1 MTRGTILICSG
12 LVICLFALALIAF
25 ISYYAITENLNAAFY
40 FLLMPIV
47 IFIIGFMILRHGVRL
62 N

>member
-25 ISYYAITENLNAAFY
+25 ISYYTITENLNTAINFY
-40 FLLMPIV
+40 LCLSLFLSL
-47 IFIIGFMILRHGVRL
+47 GL
-62 N
+62 